1 MFDKK
6 YDAEDL
12 ASIYKS
18 VYEKKLDPVGQEDKD
33 IDNDGDHDKSDKY
46 LLNRRK
52 VRSDAIKSGM
62 HRDAKTGEVV
72 DKAEVGKTYYPNMPK
87 KKSSVALRKE
97 KESMKKEQVEE
108 GKASMGADVTDALPW
123 NRNTKY
129 TTQGKLRKPGENVH
143 GQQTGRGLNKTTAT
157 MGAKPAPRPLANPGP
172 MKDSSNAELG
182 TKRSH
187 PGAPG
192 GSKGFGWNKL
202 KKEEVELDENRRAA
216 RSAGGYKDDS
226 KKQTDPSKDG
236 FTGISGSIKDIMRQ
250 NREIE
255 AANKKKTKKED
266 FELWVHELLE
276 EGYDLSD
283 YTWDEMFDIY
293 IEEGMKQARANVGAS
308 TCWDGYKAKGTKKK
322 NGKEVPNC
330 VKEEDFEL
338 WVHELLEEG
347 YDLSDYT
354 WDEMFDIYEGERAGI
369 GGNRGLAQGGWR
381 TAARGDE
388 TSAIQKKRA
397 AERDKANA
405 AGARGPEMTHAAK
418 FNNMKR
424 SMPTNMRNSYEP
436 EGEDLSEGEWFG
448 GLKKRIQGAADAYNR
463 SRGVPSPQ
471 QIRRG
476 QQGGGSKPSI
486 TVKQTKSAEKTT
498 PYSKTDSGKLT
509 DFGAGGGKAKMKSTG
524 MGASEVEQLG
534 RANKGTRLPQIDD
547 HSKYHKNSYTPE
559 GEMVEEGKKEL
570 SREKRNKMF
579 RRAGNLSREALQ
591 GGDKGSEAHKKSG
604 KIVKALNKDAEENN
618 RNDVREETLR
628 DIYEAKKKGLWDNIH
643 AKRKRGESPAKP
655 GDEGYPK
662 TLKVESLEEAAP
674 ALLGV
679 LAKMAA
685 KKAAVHVA
693 KKSAEK
699 VKDKMGKLLKGDEE
713 EEG

>member
-436 EGEDLSEGEWFG
+436 EGE
-448 GLKKRIQGAADAYNR
+448 
-463 SRGVPSPQ
+463 
-471 QIRRG
+471 
-476 QQGGGSKPSI
+476 
-486 TVKQTKSAEKTT
+486 
-498 PYSKTDSGKLT
+498 
-509 DFGAGGGKAKMKSTG
+509 
-524 MGASEVEQLG
+524 
-534 RANKGTRLPQIDD
+534 
-547 HSKYHKNSYTPE
+547 
-559 GEMVEEGKKEL
+559 MVEEGKKEL

>member
-6 YDAEDL
+6 YDAEEL

-72 DKAEVGKTYYPNMPK
+72 DKAEVGKTYYPNFPK
-87 KKSSVALRKE
+87 KKTSVALRKE

-143 GQQTGRGLNKTTAT
+143 GKQTGKGLNTTTAT
-157 MGAKPAPRPLANPGP
+157 MGAKPAPRPLAN
-172 MKDSSNAELG
+172 
-182 TKRSH
+182 

-226 KKQTDPSKDG
+226 KKQPDPSKDG
-236 FTGISGSIKDIMRQ
+236 FTGIGNMSIDAIRKMSAR
-250 NREIE
+250 IE
-255 AANKKKTKKED
+255 KEKTKKEEVEVVD
-266 FELWVHELLE
+266 
-276 EGYDLSD
+276 EGS
-283 YTWDEMFDIY
+283 
-293 IEEGMKQARANVGAS
+293 MKKARENVGAS

-322 NGKEVPNC
+322 NGREVPNC
-330 VKEEDFEL
+330 VKEEE
-338 WVHELLEEG
+338 ELEE
-347 YDLSDYT
+347 D
-354 WDEMFDIYEGERAGI
+354 
-369 GGNRGLAQGGWR
+369 
-381 TAARGDE
+381 
-388 TSAIQKKRA
+388 
-397 AERDKANA
+397 
-405 AGARGPEMTHAAK
+405 
-418 FNNMKR
+418 
-424 SMPTNMRNSYEP
+424 
-436 EGEDLSEGEWFG
+436 
-448 GLKKRIQGAADAYNR
+448 
-463 SRGVPSPQ
+463 
-471 QIRRG
+471 
-476 QQGGGSKPSI
+476 
-486 TVKQTKSAEKTT
+486 
-498 PYSKTDSGKLT
+498 
-509 DFGAGGGKAKMKSTG
+509 
-524 MGASEVEQLG
+524 
-534 RANKGTRLPQIDD
+534 
-547 HSKYHKNSYTPE
+547 
-559 GEMVEEGKKEL
+559 KKEL

-628 DIYEAKKKGLWDNIH
+628 DIYEGKKKGLWDNIH
-643 AKRKRGESPAKP
+643 AKRKRGEKPAKP
-655 GDEGYPK
+655 GDEDYPK
-662 TLKVESLEEAAP
+662 TLKIESNEKLEEAAP
-674 ALLGV
+674 ALVGV

-693 KKSAEK
+693 KKGAEK

>member
-6 YDAEDL
+6 YDAEAL
-12 ASIYKS
+12 ASVYKS

-52 VRSDAIKSGM
+52 VRGAAIKT
-62 HRDAKTGEVV
+62 R
-72 DKAEVGKTYYPNMPK
+72 
-87 KKSSVALRKE
+87 
-97 KESMKKEQVEE
+97 
-108 GKASMGADVTDALPW
+108 
-123 NRNTKY
+123 
-129 TTQGKLRKPGENVH
+129 
-143 GQQTGRGLNKTTAT
+143 
-157 MGAKPAPRPLANPGP
+157 
-172 MKDSSNAELG
+172 
-182 TKRSH
+182 
-187 PGAPG
+187 
-192 GSKGFGWNKL
+192 
-202 KKEEVELDENRRAA
+202 KEEVELDENRRAA

-255 AANKKKTKKED
+255 AREKKKTKKEEVETVD
-266 FELWVHELLE
+266 
-276 EGYDLSD
+276 
-283 YTWDEMFDIY
+283 
-293 IEEGMKQARANVGAS
+293 EGMKKARENVGAS

-330 VKEEDFEL
+330 VKEED
-338 WVHELLEEG
+338 
-347 YDLSDYT
+347 LS
-354 WDEMFDIYEGERAGI
+354 EGERAGL

-388 TSAIQKKRA
+388 TSQIQKKQDA
-397 AERDKANA
+397 QRDKANA
-405 AGARGPEMTHAAK
+405 AGARGPEFTKSAQMA
-418 FNNMKR
+418 NLKR
-424 SMPTNMRNSYEP
+424 TMPTNMRNSYEP

-448 GLKKRIQGAADAYNR
+448 GLKKRFQGAADAYNR
-463 SRGVPSPQ
+463 SRGVPSPRQ
-471 QIRRG
+471 A
-476 QQGGGSKPSI
+476 QGGSI
-486 TVKQTKSAEKTT
+486 TVRQTKSAEKTT
-498 PYSKTDSGKLT
+498 PYSKTDSGNLT
-509 DFGAGGGKAKMKSTG
+509 DFGAGGGKAKMKKTG
-524 MGASEVEQLG
+524 MSASEVEQQG

-547 HSKYHKNSYTPE
+547 HSKYHKNSYEPE

-628 DIYEAKKKGLWDNIH
+628 DIYESKKKGLWDNIH
-643 AKRKRGESPAKP
+643 AKRERGESPAKP
-655 GDEGYPK
+655 GDKDYPK
-662 TLKVESLEEAAP
+662 TLKVEGLEEAAP
-674 ALLGV
+674 ALVGV

-693 KKSAEK
+693 KKGAEK

>member
-6 YDAEDL
+6 YDAEEL

-72 DKAEVGKTYYPNMPK
+72 DKAEVGKTYYPNFPK
-87 KKSSVALRKE
+87 KKTSVALRKE

-143 GQQTGRGLNKTTAT
+143 GKQTGKGLNTTTAT

-182 TKRSH
+182 GSRSH

-226 KKQTDPSKDG
+226 KKQPDPSKDG
-236 FTGISGSIKDIMRQ
+236 FTGIGNMSIDAIRKMSAR
-250 NREIE
+250 IE
-255 AANKKKTKKED
+255 KEKTKKEEVEVVD
-266 FELWVHELLE
+266 
-276 EGYDLSD
+276 EGS
-283 YTWDEMFDIY
+283 
-293 IEEGMKQARANVGAS
+293 MKKARENVGAS

-322 NGKEVPNC
+322 NGREVPNC
-330 VKEEDFEL
+330 VKEEE
-338 WVHELLEEG
+338 ELEE
-347 YDLSDYT
+347 D
-354 WDEMFDIYEGERAGI
+354 
-369 GGNRGLAQGGWR
+369 
-381 TAARGDE
+381 
-388 TSAIQKKRA
+388 
-397 AERDKANA
+397 
-405 AGARGPEMTHAAK
+405 
-418 FNNMKR
+418 
-424 SMPTNMRNSYEP
+424 
-436 EGEDLSEGEWFG
+436 
-448 GLKKRIQGAADAYNR
+448 
-463 SRGVPSPQ
+463 
-471 QIRRG
+471 
-476 QQGGGSKPSI
+476 
-486 TVKQTKSAEKTT
+486 
-498 PYSKTDSGKLT
+498 
-509 DFGAGGGKAKMKSTG
+509 
-524 MGASEVEQLG
+524 
-534 RANKGTRLPQIDD
+534 
-547 HSKYHKNSYTPE
+547 
-559 GEMVEEGKKEL
+559 KKEL

-628 DIYEAKKKGLWDNIH
+628 DIYEGKKKGLWDNIH
-643 AKRKRGESPAKP
+643 AKRKRGEKPAKP
-655 GDEGYPK
+655 GDEDYPK
-662 TLKVESLEEAAP
+662 TLKIESNEKLEEAAP
-674 ALLGV
+674 ALVGV

-693 KKSAEK
+693 KKGAEK